1 MTEIKKL
8 AGQTAYYGISSILG
22 RVLNFVLLPLYT
34 SQLAAIEYGTVT
46 YLYSFIALFN
56 IIYTYGLETGFFR
69 FTTKQKDAEAFHST
83 ATAILITSVLFSG
96 LLVFGAPTLSDALGK
111 GVESQ
116 FIIYLALILFI
127 DAIVAIPFAKLRL
140 ENRPVKFALIRLSVI
155 VLTIG
160 LNLLFLIVFPAIAE
174 GKYLNNLQEFV
185 SKVYDPQIG
194 IGYIFIANLIANSL
208 YLPLL
213 WKEFAQLRLK
223 VHWVAFKP
231 ILAYS
236 FPIFLM
242 GLAGMF
248 NEQGYALIMPNIEI
262 NQNSLSGT
270 EALGVFTGA
279 FKLSVIMM
287 LGIQAFRYAGE
298 PFFFSHA
305 DNKEAPALF
314 AKIMHYFVIFNL
326 VVMVGV
332 ALNIDLIAD
341 IFLGRPEYKGA
352 LYVLPILLLAKLFY
366 GIYVNLSVWFKIK
379 DKTIFGTYF
388 AAIGTV
394 ITLVGNLIL
403 IPMIGFIGT
412 AFTSLICYLVMCLL
426 CYKKGRQ
433 YFKVP
438 YNFKPLIGY
447 LIMAL
452 AFIYIGGLIRPENQW
467 INYSVSLGISAAYV
481 LIMYLLEGKKLK
493 YKSVGNAS

>member
-8 AGQTAYYGISSILG
+8 ASQTAYYGISSILG
-22 RVLNFVLLPLYT
+22 RVLNFLLLPLYT
-34 SQLAAIEYGTVT
+34 SQLAAVEYGTVT

-69 FTTKQKDAEAFHST
+69 FTTKQKDASAFHST
-83 ATAILITSVLFSG
+83 GTAVLITSVLFSG
-96 LLVFGAPTLSDALGK
+96 LLIFGAPTLSNALGK

-155 VLTIG
+155 LLTIG
-160 LNLLFLIVFPAIAE
+160 LNLLFLIVFPDISE
-174 GKYLNNLQEFV
+174 GKYLNGLQEFV
-185 SKVYDPQIG
+185 NTVYDPQIG
-194 IGYIFIANLIANSL
+194 IGYIFIANLMSNAL

-223 VHWVAFKP
+223 INWAAFKP

-236 FPIFLM
+236 FPVFLM

-262 NQNSLSGT
+262 NQDSLSGT
-270 EALGVFTGA
+270 EALGVYTGA

-298 PFFFSHA
+298 PFFFSHT

-314 AKIMHYFVIFNL
+314 ARIMHYFVIFNL

-341 IFLGRPEYKGA
+341 VFLGRPEYKGA

-394 ITLVGNLIL
+394 ITIVGNLIL
-403 IPMIGFIGT
+403 IPMIGFMGT
-412 AFTSLICYLVMCLL
+412 AFTALTCYIVMCVL
-426 CYKKGRQ
+426 CYNKGRQ
-433 YFKVP
+433 FFKVP
-438 YNFKPLIGY
+438 YDFKPLIGY
-447 LIMAL
+447 LAL
-452 AFIYIGGLIRPENQW
+452 ALVFIYVGQIIQPTNQW
-467 INYSVSLGISAAYV
+467 LNYGVSLAISGMYV
-481 LIMYLLEGKKLK
+481 LLMYFFEGKKLK
-493 YKSVGNAS
+493 YKSSDNAG